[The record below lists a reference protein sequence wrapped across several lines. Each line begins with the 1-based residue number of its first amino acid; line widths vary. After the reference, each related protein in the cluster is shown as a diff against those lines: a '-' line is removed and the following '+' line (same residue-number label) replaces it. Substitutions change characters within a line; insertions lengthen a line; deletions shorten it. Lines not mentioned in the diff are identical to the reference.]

1 MGISLVTLTEYKN
14 YVGITSPNQD
24 TAIASIIPKVS
35 ELVKSL
41 CRRTFKDYLD
51 DSKIEYFDGGEC
63 FNLAEAPVVQ
73 IQSIEQSTDYGNNW
87 TSLTEY
93 TDWVFK
99 KSSQQVVP
107 VNPLRYFED
116 LINGYRITYTAGY
129 EALPEDLKLAVL
141 DLVTYYLKNDAAV
154 HSTKA
159 PGTNAVQIEYISTTN
174 MPAHIKRVLDLYV
187 MNYN

>member
-1 MGISLVTLTEYKN
+1 MAISLITLNEYKN

-24 TAIASIIPKVS
+24 ASINSIIPKVS
-35 ELVKSL
+35 ELVKSI

-51 DSKIEYFDGGEC
+51 DVKVEYFEGGEV

-73 IQSIEQSTDYGNNW
+73 IASVEQSTDYGNTW
-87 TSLTEY
+87 TGLTEY
-93 TDWVFK
+93 TDWVLK
-99 KSSQQVVP
+99 KSTEQIVP
-107 VNPLRYFED
+107 VNAARYFED
-116 LINGYRITYTAGY
+116 LINGYKVTYNAGY
-129 EALPEDLKLAVL
+129 ETLPEDLKLAVL

-154 HSTKA
+154 HSSKA

-174 MPAHIKRVLDLYV
+174 LPAHIKRVLDLYV